1 MLPSTTVRGFHSPS
15 LIDEPPVRANGG
27 AAAGDVELAVGGAR
41 MTTLVFL
48 VVLAAAVLHA
58 SWNALVKHGGD
69 PMFRLAVAT
78 LTGSVCA
85 VPFLPFVSVPA
96 APAWPWLLGSVA
108 THVGYYITLAWGY
121 RTGDLSVVYP
131 VARGVAPPLVALAAL
146 AVAGERLD
154 PMGVAA
160 VALICAGILAL
171 VLLGGAWRHR
181 PGAVVSALGCGAT
194 IAAYTICDGQGV
206 RAAGDP
212 LGYIVWLHLIDG
224 VFFAAAVLWARR
236 ARLARDVRRGLAP
249 AALSGVLSMLAYGM
263 VIWAMATTPMA
274 LVSAL
279 RETSVVLAA
288 AIGTGLMG
296 EPFGRRRVASALL
309 VALGVVALRLA

>member
-1 MLPSTTVRGFHSPS
+1 
-15 LIDEPPVRANGG
+15 
-27 AAAGDVELAVGGAR
+27 

-48 VVLAAAVLHA
+48 VVLAAAVMHA

-69 PMFRLAVAT
+69 PVFRLAAAT

-85 VPFLPFVSVPA
+85 VPLLPFASIPA
-96 APAWPWLLGSVA
+96 AGAWPWLLGSVL

-131 VARGVAPPLVALAAL
+131 VARGIAPPLVALAAF
-146 AVAGERLD
+146 AVAGETLD
-154 PMGVAA
+154 LASLVAI
-160 VALICAGILAL
+160 ALICTGIMAL
-171 VLLGGAWRHR
+171 VILGRGWRER
-181 PGAVVSALGCGAT
+181 PVAVISALGCGAT

-206 RAAGDP
+206 RASGDP

-224 VFFAAAVLWARR
+224 PLFGVVVLWLRR
-236 ARLARDVRRGLAP
+236 RSLVADIRRGLAP
-249 AALSGVLSMLAYGM
+249 AALGGILSMVAYGM

-288 AIGTGLMG
+288 AIGTFLMH
-296 EPFGRRRVASALL
+296 EPFGRRRIASALL

>member
-1 MLPSTTVRGFHSPS
+1 
-15 LIDEPPVRANGG
+15 
-27 AAAGDVELAVGGAR
+27 

-48 VVLAAAVLHA
+48 VVLAAAILHA

-69 PMFRLAVAT
+69 PVFRLAAAT
-78 LTGSVCA
+78 LTGTACA
-85 VPFLPFVSVPA
+85 VPFLPFASVPA
-96 APAWPWLLGSVA
+96 AAAWPWLLGSVV
-108 THVGYYITLAWGY
+108 THIGYYVTLAAGY

-131 VARGVAPPLVALAAL
+131 VARGVAPPLVALAAFL
-146 AVAGERLD
+146 VAGETL
-154 PMGVAA
+154 GLAGAVA
-160 VALICAGILAL
+160 VALICGGILTL
-171 VLLGGAWRHR
+171 VLVGGAWRER
-181 PGAVVSALGCGAT
+181 PHAVVAALGCGAT

-206 RAAGDP
+206 RASGDA

-224 VFFAAAVLWARR
+224 FLFGVVVFWLRR
-236 ARLARDVRRGLAP
+236 DRLAGDIRRGLAP
-249 AALSGVLSMLAYGM
+249 AALSGLLSMLAYGM

-296 EPFGRRRVASALL
+296 EPFGRRRIASAVL
-309 VALGVVALRLA
+309 VALGVVALRLG

>member
-1 MLPSTTVRGFHSPS
+1 
-15 LIDEPPVRANGG
+15 
-27 AAAGDVELAVGGAR
+27 

-78 LTGSVCA
+78 LTGTACA
-85 VPFLPFVSVPA
+85 LPFLPFVPLPA
-96 APAWPWLLGSVA
+96 APAWPWLLASVL
-108 THVGYYITLAWGY
+108 THIGYYITLAWGY

-146 AVAGERLD
+146 VVAGERLA
-154 PMGVAA
+154 PPGIAA

-171 VLLGGAWRHR
+171 VFLGGAWREP
-181 PGAVVSALGCGAT
+181 PGAMISALGCGTT
-194 IAAYTICDGQGV
+194 IAAYTIFDGQGV
-206 RAAGDP
+206 RASGDSF
-212 LGYIVWLHLIDG
+212 GYIAWLMFIDG
-224 VFFAAAVLWARR
+224 FFFGVAVLWLRR
-236 ARLARDVRRGLAP
+236 TSLHSDIRRGLAP
-249 AALSGVLSMLAYGM
+249 AALGGVLSALAYGM

-296 EPFGRRRVASALL
+296 EPFGRRRIASAAL
-309 VALGVVALRLA
+309 VAMGVVALRLG